1 MCVHAGGGQRL
12 IESIM
17 VQLNIELTDLARW
30 AGQLGPGSCQG
41 YRLAP
46 STASFCTDAGVL
58 THVSVLV
65 W

>member
-1 MCVHAGGGQRL
+1 
-12 IESIM
+12 M

-41 YRLAP
+41 YRHAP
-46 STASFCTDAGVL
+46 STATDTGVL

-65 W
+65 WRALYLPSLDPAFGSVR